1 MDLLTGLVAA
11 GFTEYEAKTYLALLR
26 EHPATGYHLSKK
38 SGVPRSMV
46 YEALGRLNARGAVL
60 ETHDGRATQYRPL
73 PPDVLLDQHE
83 QQYQRLISELREG
96 LRKLYTA
103 QEDDR
108 VWSISRRGSVLSY
121 AAQMI
126 WKAQTEIDLVL
137 ADADLESLHEHIR
150 GACQR
155 GVMVS
160 ALLTGDGEL
169 DCGQTARHSRLE
181 SELQDLTGTLMVVVD
196 GKEVLIAR
204 SDAETRATITCNPN
218 LVLIA
223 RQFVWM
229 ELFAQRIY
237 GRLGPEMLIRLDPE
251 DRQVF
256 QSLVSQN
263 KKI

>member
-1 MDLLTGLVAA
+1 MDLLTGLTAA

-46 YEALGRLNARGAVL
+46 YEALGRLHTRGAVL
-60 ETHDGRATQYRPL
+60 ETNDGRVTQYRPL
-73 PPDVLLDQHE
+73 PPDILLDQHE
-83 QQYQRLISELREG
+83 QEFRRLMSELREG

-108 VWSISRRGSVLSY
+108 VWSISQRGSVLSY

-126 WKAQTEIDLVL
+126 WQAQTEIDLVL
-137 ADADLESLHEHIR
+137 ADADLEALHEHIR
-150 GACQR
+150 GACER
-155 GVMVS
+155 GVIVS

-181 SELQDLTGTLMVVVD
+181 SELQELTGTLMVVVD

-204 SDAETRATITCNPN
+204 GDEETRATITCNLN

-237 GRLGPEMLIRLDPE
+237 GRLGPDLLKRLDPE

-256 QSLVSQN
+256 QSLVSQ
-263 KKI
+263 KK